1 MLELARASSHCDQ
14 NFFKGWVIAGVEV
27 NINGQASKYTNELV
41 LKNKYRCIMLV
52 QGFDD
57 DGRLQKQLKIV
68 LILPRKVGQDNI
80 NSEIISGELIG
91 EHIFTAEEINAYTNF
106 VGDEN
111 TLHSQPRPI
120 VPGILLLSWLQQ
132 ITAAKFLHWKARF
145 LQPVYAGE
153 LLQVYEQQE
162 MFVGYVNG
170 LKVFTVNKID

>member
-14 NFFKGWVIAGVEV
+14 DFFKGWVIASIEV
-27 NINGQASKYTNELV
+27 SINGQASKYTNELV

-52 QGFDD
+52 QGFGD

-68 LILPRKVGQDNI
+68 LILPHKVGQNNI
-80 NSEIISGELIG
+80 NSEILSGELIG

-132 ITAAKFLHWKARF
+132 ITAAKLLRWKARF
-145 LQPVYAGE
+145 LQPVYAGK
-153 LLQVYEQQE
+153 LLQVYEQQKL
-162 MFVGYVNG
+162 FVGYVNG

>member
-1 MLELARASSHCDQ
+1 MLELARASSHCNQ

-27 NINGQASKYTNELV
+27 NINGKASKYTNELV
-41 LKNKYRCIMLV
+41 LKNKHRCIMLV
-52 QGFDD
+52 QGFNDD
-57 DGRLQKQLKIV
+57 SRLQKQLKIV

-80 NSEIISGELIG
+80 NSEIISGKFIG
-91 EHIFTAEEINAYTNF
+91 EHIFTAEEINAYTYF

-111 TLHSQPRPI
+111 ILHSQPRPI

-132 ITAAKFLHWKARF
+132 VTAAKLLHWKARF

-153 LLQVYEQQE
+153 WLQVFEQQG

-170 LKVFTVNKID
+170 FKVFTVNKID

>member
-1 MLELARASSHCDQ
+1 MLELARASSYCDQ
-14 NFFKGWVIAGVEV
+14 DFFKGWVIAGVEV
-27 NINGQASKYTNELV
+27 SINGEARQYTNELV
-41 LKNKYRCIMLV
+41 LKSKRRCVMLV

-91 EHIFTAEEINAYTNF
+91 EHIFTAEEINAYTHL

-111 TLHSQPRPI
+111 TLHSQSRPI
-120 VPGILLLSWLQQ
+120 VPGILLLNWLQQ
-132 ITAAKFLHWKARF
+132 VTAAGFLHWQARF
-145 LQPVYAGE
+145 LRPVYAGE

-162 MFVGYVNG
+162 MLVGYVNSS
-170 LKVFTVNKID
+170 KVFTVNKID

>member
-14 NFFKGWVIAGVEV
+14 NFFKGWLIAGVEV
-27 NINGQASKYTNELV
+27 SINGPASKYTNELV
-41 LKNKYRCIMLV
+41 LKNKNRCVMLV

-68 LILPRKVGQDNI
+68 LILPRKIGQDNI
-80 NSEIISGELIG
+80 NSEIISGELID

-132 ITAAKFLHWKARF
+132 ITAAKLLRWKARF

-153 LLQVYEQQE
+153 LLQIFEQQKL
-162 MFVGYVNG
+162 FVGYVNG
-170 LKVFTVNKID
+170 TKVFTVNKID

>member
-1 MLELARASSHCDQ
+1 MLELARASSYCDQ
-14 NFFKGWVIAGVEV
+14 DFFKGWVIAGVEV
-27 NINGQASKYTNELV
+27 SINGEASQYTNELV
-41 LKNKYRCIMLV
+41 LKSKRRCVMLV
-52 QGFDD
+52 QGLDD

-91 EHIFTAEEINAYTNF
+91 EHIFTAEEINAYTHL

-120 VPGILLLSWLQQ
+120 VPGILLLNWLQQ
-132 ITAAKFLHWKARF
+132 VTAAKFLHWKARF

-153 LLQVYEQQE
+153 LLQVYEKQE
-162 MFVGYVNG
+162 MLVGYVNSS
-170 LKVFTVNKID
+170 KVFTVNKID